1 MRTSVGV
8 SHWSEK
14 EKCSDQDRLKLK
26 EGVGVD
32 SNGGGDTDRLQLT
45 LKENQFFQQRT
56 GLFQVLGSP
65 QLTQSCGLKTKKGTH
80 RIFFFLLFTLYWSI
94 VD

>member
-1 MRTSVGV
+1 MGV

-32 SNGGGDTDRLQLT
+32 SHGGGDTDRLQLT

-56 GLFQVLGSP
+56 GLSEVLGSP
-65 QLTQSCGLKTKKGTH
+65 QLTQSCGLKKKKGNPH
-80 RIFFFLLFTLYWSI
+80 IFFFFFTFYFILEYS
-94 VD
+94 

>member
-14 EKCSDQDRLKLK
+14 EKCSDQDRVKLK

-32 SNGGGDTDRLQLT
+32 SSGGGDTDRLQLT

-56 GLFQVLGSP
+56 GLFEVLGSP
-65 QLTQSCGLKTKKGTH
+65 QLTQSCGLKTKK
-80 RIFFFLLFTLYWSI
+80 RNPPNFFFFYF
-94 VD
+94 

>member
-32 SNGGGDTDRLQLT
+32 SDGGGDTDRLQRT

-56 GLFQVLGSP
+56 GLSKVLGSP
-65 QLTQSCGLKTKKGTH
+65 QLTQSCGLKKKKRNPH
-80 RIFFFLLFTLYWSI
+80 IFFFIFHFILEYS
-94 VD
+94 

>member
-32 SNGGGDTDRLQLT
+32 SDGGGDTDRLQRT

-56 GLFQVLGSP
+56 GLSKVLGSP
-65 QLTQSCGLKTKKGTH
+65 QLTQRCGLKKKKKKPTH
-80 RIFFFLLFTLYWSI
+80 FFFFFYFILEYS
-94 VD
+94 

>member
-1 MRTSVGV
+1 MGV

-32 SNGGGDTDRLQLT
+32 SDGGGDTDRLQRT

-56 GLFQVLGSP
+56 GLSKVLGSP
-65 QLTQSCGLKTKKGTH
+65 QLTQSCGLKKKKRNPH
-80 RIFFFLLFTLYWSI
+80 IFFFIFYFILEYS
-94 VD
+94 

>member
-32 SNGGGDTDRLQLT
+32 SDGGGDTDRLQRT

-56 GLFQVLGSP
+56 GLSKVLGSP
-65 QLTQSCGLKTKKGTH
+65 QLTQSCGLKKKKKKPTH
-80 RIFFFLLFTLYWSI
+80 FFFYFLFYI
-94 VD
+94 GV